1 MKRIFDLLQICGF
14 RPVLY
19 SSATK
24 LIISLSAV
32 LIWDRFI
39 VAESAVSP
47 GLVDTG
53 FFFLAVW
60 FILWAWLQ
68 YLALD
73 GVRPLSIFY
82 RDKEKTS
89 GSRKSFFMTDF
100 IGYEGNPFE
109 GLEEDEATAA
119 KLASDLLVALIYLVP
134 SLIAS
139 ML

>member
-1 MKRIFDLLQICGF
+1 MKRILNLLQICGL
-14 RPVLY
+14 RPVFY
-19 SSATK
+19 SSVTK

-32 LIWDRFI
+32 LVWHRF
-39 VAESAVSP
+39 VMANSHMAFGV
-47 GLVDTG
+47 VDTG

-73 GVRPLSIFY
+73 GMRPLSIFY
-82 RDKEKTS
+82 RDKEKSS

-119 KLASDLLVALIYLVP
+119 KLASDLLVALIFLLP
-134 SLIAS
+134 SLIAIYI
-139 ML
+139 

>member
-1 MKRIFDLLQICGF
+1 MKRILVLLQICGL
-14 RPVLY
+14 RPILY

-24 LIISLSAV
+24 LIVSLSAV
-32 LIWDRFI
+32 LIWDRF
-39 VAESAVSP
+39 VKGESVMSF

-60 FILWAWLQ
+60 FVLWAWLQ

-73 GVRPLSIFY
+73 GMRPLSIFY
-82 RDKEKTS
+82 RDKEKSS

-119 KLASDLLVALIYLVP
+119 KLASDLLVALIFLIP
-134 SLIAS
+134 SLIAIYI
-139 ML
+139 

>member
-1 MKRIFDLLQICGF
+1 MKRILGLLQICGL
-14 RPVLY
+14 RPILY
-19 SSATK
+19 SCVTK
-24 LIISLSAV
+24 LIVSLSAV

-39 VAESAVSP
+39 MADSPVSL
-47 GLVDTG
+47 GVVDTG

-82 RDKEKTS
+82 RDREKTS
-89 GSRKSFFMTDF
+89 GPRKGFFMTDF

-119 KLASDLLVALIYLVP
+119 KLASDLLLALLYLIP